1 MNILITGG
9 AGFVGSNI
17 AVYLKNKFRDWNI
30 IAFDNLKRRG
40 SELNIPRLKENKIE
54 FIHGDI
60 RNIEDFFEF
69 KKRKIDFLIECS
81 AEPSVLAG
89 QDGNSFYLVN
99 TNLNGLINCLEIC
112 KESKSNII
120 FLSTSRVYPY
130 DPINNI
136 PVVEDDTRFKWEDKS
151 FKGISENF
159 TTKGAKTLY
168 GATKLAGEL
177 FIEEYAKMFD
187 FKYVINRFGV
197 IAGPWQFGKVD
208 QGVFS
213 LWMLAHYFKKDL
225 KYIGF
230 GGKGKQVR
238 DLLHVDDLCK
248 LIEWEIL
255 NFDNINEEIFNAGGG
270 NDISLSLLETTKLCE
285 KITGNK
291 INITAN
297 PLNRPGDIKIYITDN
312 SYVTE
317 KTNWKPEKSSEEILV
332 DIFNWIKE
340 NEKFLKSR

>member
-1 MNILITGG
+1 
-9 AGFVGSNI
+9 
-17 AVYLKNKFRDWNI
+17 
-30 IAFDNLKRRG
+30 
-40 SELNIPRLKENKIE
+40 
-54 FIHGDI
+54 
-60 RNIEDFFEF
+60 
-69 KKRKIDFLIECS
+69 
-81 AEPSVLAG
+81 
-89 QDGNSFYLVN
+89 
-99 TNLNGLINCLEIC
+99 
-112 KESKSNII
+112 
-120 FLSTSRVYPY
+120 
-130 DPINNI
+130 
-136 PVVEDDTRFKWEDKS
+136 
-151 FKGISENF
+151 
-159 TTKGAKTLY
+159 
-168 GATKLAGEL
+168 
-177 FIEEYAKMFD
+177 MFD

-291 INITAN
+291 ISITAN